1 MAHSPVMTAGFTSVG
16 FVPTLARPLAP
27 NVFETQINA
36 MQAHYKT
43 LPLHS
48 FATAIHV
55 FQIPG
60 LRLGQLHTLKD
71 SAPAILKQI
80 HTAGK
85 AAATTWASRT
95 RDRVTAIAQNLRDT
109 TSTDDFDSQI
119 DQAEQQTQ
127 QEAHDAIHNYFED
140 IKKSGHDHPDLQP
153 DLVKTAQQGGD
164 FWAGLVSTFKAFVA
178 SLISKVK
185 QWVAAAVQWVE
196 KAVSDAVQWAE
207 NAISDVADF
216 FGL

>member
-1 MAHSPVMTAGFTSVG
+1 MPA
-16 FVPTLARPLAP
+16 
-27 NVFETQINA
+27 VFETNPHRRESAAKQ
-36 MQAHYKT
+36 
-43 LPLHS
+43 
-48 FATAIHV
+48 
-55 FQIPG
+55 PG
-60 LRLGQLHTLKD
+60 RN
-71 SAPAILKQI
+71 
-80 HTAGK
+80 
-85 AAATTWASRT
+85 RT

-164 FWAGLVSTFKAFVA
+164 FWAGLVSTFKTFVA

-185 QWVAAAVQWVE
+185 QWVAAAVQWAE
-196 KAVSDAVQWAE
+196 KAVSDAVHWAE

-216 FGL
+216 FGP

>member
-71 SAPAILKQI
+71 
-80 HTAGK
+80 
-85 AAATTWASRT
+85 SRT